1 MGRYN
6 CALWY
11 SVCRA
16 FGRRTKQI
24 LAYSA
29 RRQDGYKEREK
40 PIMKNR
46 IHSFL
51 FLLLVPGFAMPAM
64 ADERPDHFE
73 GKQAETLE
81 QALANFSEY
90 NAKLD
95 ALLAQETL
103 SATDLGRIHELTY
116 TLENA
121 LAKINAE
128 FSELA
133 ENLEEIHMASEAAD
147 AETVKSRG
155 RIYLNTATKVVK

>member
-1 MGRYN
+1 
-6 CALWY
+6 
-11 SVCRA
+11 
-16 FGRRTKQI
+16 
-24 LAYSA
+24 
-29 RRQDGYKEREK
+29 
-40 PIMKNR
+40 MKNR

-81 QALANFSEY
+81 QAVAHFSEY
-90 NAKLD
+90 NDKL
-95 ALLAQETL
+95 ATLLAQDTL
-103 SATDLGRIHELTY
+103 SAADLGRIHELTY

-128 FSELA
+128 LSGLA
-133 ENLEEIHMASEAAD
+133 PTLEEIHVASETAD